1 MKKNLLKERLQKL
14 AGILKEQDVPFVAGE
29 TIDPCNEYG
38 GNGYQVLLADNTTP
52 NGVLWAPEY
61 LGYDGPNV
69 IFGEIAQGVSQ
80 GGTQACTN
88 MILSDI
94 ITQDPTQVGGVLG
107 NPTMVQI
114 MNWVM
119 QAIFDGNP
127 LVSYDTPFDQVF
139 WQSQQDPYNL
149 NYNPESGAYTLSE
162 VPVGC
167 CVNPDTENIYRR
179 FRSIQFSIPG
189 LGVLPGQPDSW
200 AGIFNAIES
209 VQPLVAEGNPN
220 WWSRFQSFDDL
231 NNFLSNPEFD
241 LNSITIQCGAQGG
254 CIGTCMCE
262 CHQEEECGPTCNVVF
277 GCADPNASNYNPEA
291 TPGNPCSNW
300 MSSSSVFNGSPV
312 YTALALYAFDGFF
325 SDVPS
330 VTPGCGCVYNVGCT
344 NPLAE
349 NFDTNITN
357 ILGISTLSE
366 ASLNNN
372 IYPGSGFNPPSFS
385 SFCSGVYPGST
396 EGLFDTPDY
405 TPLQYLLECVV
416 ETGIF
421 TSNEECGEVR
431 PGCTD
436 ETAENYDPDATYD
449 DGTCVIKGCTVERV
463 TWATTVNPPND
474 GYYGY
479 SQNYNPDATVEDG
492 SCIFP
497 EVCCD
502 PNATNMI
509 TSTPGTLF
517 PVQCD
522 NVDGTHFSTGN
533 VNPVEINYIGFPVNN
548 DLCEYPKGYLGC
560 TDPEATNYNP
570 DAEEDD
576 GSCEYTENQVC
587 PDGTIMPASC
597 FDFENNTAIATIV
610 AASWFEQQW
619 CIQGCALGEPANYP
633 EACDCCCPEW
643 LVETEGCTDEE
654 ATNYNPAANIDD
666 ESCEYPSCF
675 NFNSLEPDQQVDLC
689 IAYFNMID
697 GGQMFDPNL
706 NFSWTEEG
714 ACCKGIDLEPP
725 TKDQPFCCDFNASNF
740 QPFVNGIDVNLAIT
754 QNSPLCDNSLC
765 VYKDKD
771 EDEDEDDIKGPQIP
785 NTCKEFESLPNQD
798 QIVVCYACNNGTI
811 PGPLSHLCKCCD
823 SDLRERFQKLAG
835 IKKKK

>member
-1 MKKNLLKERLQKL
+1 MIKKSLKERLQKL
-14 AGILKEQDVPFVAGE
+14 AGILKEQDVPFTAGE
-29 TIDPCNEYG
+29 TDPCNEYG
-38 GNGYQVLLADNTTP
+38 VVGYGISLADNTIPT
-52 NGVLWAPEY
+52 GVEWAPSY
-61 LGYDGPNV
+61 LGYDGPN
-69 IFGEIAQGVSQ
+69 EIYDAQQS
-80 GGTQACTN
+80 TDTDPCIN

-94 ITQDPTQVGGVLG
+94 VDDASG
-107 NPTMVQI
+107 NPPFTQI

-119 QAIFDGNP
+119 QAIFDGNS
-127 LVSYDTPFDQVF
+127 LVSYDTPFDYVF
-139 WQSQQDPYNL
+139 WLSTQDPYNM
-149 NYNPESGAYTLSE
+149 SWYTYTASE
-162 VPVGC
+162 VPVGG
-167 CVNPDTENIYRR
+167 CVNPGTGFIYRR
-179 FRSIQFSIPG
+179 FRSIQFTIPG
-189 LGVLPGQPDSW
+189 VGTLYNGGYPDSW
-200 AGIFNAIES
+200 AELFNAIES
-209 VQPLVAEGNPN
+209 VQPLVAEGNPT

-231 NNFLSNPEFD
+231 NNFLSNPEFN
-241 LNSITIQCGAQGG
+241 LGSVTIQCGAQGG

-262 CHQEEECGPTCNVVF
+262 CYQEAECGSTCNVVY

-300 MSSSSVFNGSPV
+300 SSSSNPFTGSPV
-312 YTALALYAFDGFF
+312 YTALALYAFDGFWY
-325 SDVPS
+325 DNPS

-357 ILGISTLSE
+357 ILGGSE
-366 ASLNNN
+366 ASVSSQTLNNI
-372 IYPGSGFNPPSFS
+372 IYGGQYVNPSPTFS

-479 SQNYNPDATVEDG
+479 SQNYNPDATDEDG

-502 PNATNMI
+502 PNATNTI
-509 TSTPGTLF
+509 TSTPSYIF

-522 NVDGTHFSTGN
+522 NVDGTHISTGN

-548 DLCEYPKGYLGC
+548 DLCEYPKGYYGC

-576 GSCEYTENQVC
+576 DSCEYVENQVC
-587 PDGTIMPASC
+587 PESGTIMPASC
-597 FDFENNTAIATIV
+597 FAEVDQFEDSYQAMIV
-610 AASWFEQQW
+610 NIVNSPQFEQEW
-619 CIQGCALGEPANYP
+619 CIQGCALGEPVNYP

-675 NFNSLEPDQQVDLC
+675 KFNGLEPDQQVDLC
-689 IAYFNMID
+689 IAYFDMIE
-697 GGQMFDPNL
+697 GGQQYDPNL
-706 NFSWTEEG
+706 ASLTEEG
-714 ACCKGIDLEPP
+714 ACCKGIIIEP

-765 VYKDKD
+765 VYKDEGED
-771 EDEDEDDIKGPQIP
+771 EGEDEDDIKGPQVP

-798 QIVVCYACNNGTI
+798 QTVVCYACNNGTI
-811 PGPLSHLCKCCD
+811 PEPLSHLCKCCD
-823 SDLRERFQKLAG
+823 SNLRERFQKLAN
-835 IKKKK
+835 IKPRK